1 MALRDARVWGLKEK
15 LFERALPQLAAHET
29 EQLVEAASVCD
40 GLVKGLRHPEWP
52 AEPWEGLKR
61 LVLMML
67 QAFAHAPLALR
78 A

>member
-15 LFERALPQLAAHET
+15 LFERALPQLQAHEA

>member
-1 MALRDARVWGLKEK
+1 M
-15 LFERALPQLAAHET
+15 
-29 EQLVEAASVCD
+29 EAASVCD